1 MPAQQEGRKRDL
13 ERVNEHRKCLV
24 RLDKPQLAPF
34 TGKNP
39 EKPRESAQGRKVD
52 VARPLLLASAAAGF
66 LRSRENS
73 GSGGFDTQFVGINL
87 PVHQARSSHPSSIS
101 QFKKSQL
108 NRGKRKKKKKR

>member
-39 EKPRESAQGRKVD
+39 EKPRESAQGKAERWMES
-52 VARPLLLASAAAGF
+52 ALCCWNPQLLAS
-66 LRSRENS
+66 
-73 GSGGFDTQFVGINL
+73 
-87 PVHQARSSHPSSIS
+87 
-101 QFKKSQL
+101 
-108 NRGKRKKKKKR
+108 